1 MSVTYRFSH
10 PERHSSPSTCAFS
23 PGSSLFATAV
33 EDHIIVRFA
42 EDLQHATHFACIP
55 DANGPPDTTEEV
67 QIKQLSWRSD
77 SKYLLACAPQLGLV
91 WVFAIADASREPK
104 AVIRA
109 GIEGF
114 LGCEWSGT
122 GTEVLCF
129 SDNGVSQR
137 SLAIREPA
145 SFADGAVQL
154 QLRITIYSLI
164 TGEMSYIQ
172 RFKSAAGCE

>member
-1 MSVTYRFSH
+1 MSATYHFSSA
-10 PERHSSPSTCAFS
+10 ERHSSPSTCAFS

-42 EDLQHATHFACIP
+42 EDLQHATHFVCSSGDDGIP
-55 DANGPPDTTEEV
+55 VKHADV

-77 SKYLLACAPQLGLV
+77 SKYLLACSPNLGLI

-109 GIEGF
+109 GVEGF
-114 LGCEWSGT
+114 VGCEWSGS

-129 SDNGVSQR
+129 SENGVS
-137 SLAIREPA
+137 
-145 SFADGAVQL
+145 
-154 QLRITIYSLI
+154 
-164 TGEMSYIQ
+164 
-172 RFKSAAGCE
+172 